1 MTNDNNT
8 SKEADALFLQ
18 NLISQSNEEC
28 ENQEQMEHWSEK
40 LSELIAKV
48 DALNKKI
55 DSIDAYTDRV
65 VEDTPD
71 KFAMAASVSKDSFQS
86 MQNMFDQLVQRMT
99 EIHLQQMKQM
109 ADLHSKQMKEQN
121 DRIDSDTRQQYERGN
136 AHRREVNRMLHDA
149 DGLYLHGIWSWIAGT
164 FFWIGV
170 ITVIAFISIEVYKLF
185 EL

>member
-8 SKEADALFLQ
+8 SKEVDALFLQ

-28 ENQEQMEHWSEK
+28 ETREQMEHWSEK
-40 LSELIAKV
+40 LSEFIAKV
-48 DALNKKI
+48 DALNEKI
-55 DSIDAYTDRV
+55 NSIDANTDRV
-65 VEDTPD
+65 IEDTPD

-86 MQNMFDQLVQRMT
+86 IQNIFDQQVQRMT

-109 ADLHSKQMKEQN
+109 ADLHSKQMKELN
-121 DRIDSDTRQQYERGN
+121 DRIDCDTRRQYERGN
-136 AHRREVNRMLHDA
+136 THRREVNRMLHDA
-149 DGLYLHGIWSWIAGT
+149 DGLYLHGIWSWIAGA

-170 ITVIAFISIEVYKLF
+170 VTVIAFVSIEVCKMF